1 MDKNFDNT
9 QEWEEMRLSLN
20 ALKNKLDK
28 QEIVNDRLLRE
39 SMKSKMSWIKKYLWF
54 AVAAVPFVA
63 LCFLPMTIMLNLSWW
78 LYGFTILFMTGCVV
92 ADWYINNMNSREFL
106 TGNLTETAYKLRR
119 MKSLRLKNE
128 IVSFAVLVVWLAWMA
143 WEIYTKGQAASADS
157 MERAMSMGF
166 LVGGGIGGV
175 IGLIIGLSIFF
186 KMQRTNDEII
196 QQIED
201 ITGEKN
207 F

>member
-119 MKSLRLKNE
+119 MKSLRMKNE
-128 IVSFAVLVVWLAWMA
+128 IVSCAVLVVWLAWMA

-157 MERAMSMGF
+157 TWRAPSSRPMRPVPWCISPMPSMPTIPRA
-166 LVGGGIGGV
+166 LR
-175 IGLIIGLSIFF
+175 S
-186 KMQRTNDEII
+186 
-196 QQIED
+196 
-201 ITGEKN
+201 
-207 F
+207 

>member
-92 ADWYINNMNSREFL
+92 ADW
-106 TGNLTETAYKLRR
+106 
-119 MKSLRLKNE
+119 
-128 IVSFAVLVVWLAWMA
+128 
-143 WEIYTKGQAASADS
+143 
-157 MERAMSMGF
+157 
-166 LVGGGIGGV
+166 
-175 IGLIIGLSIFF
+175 
-186 KMQRTNDEII
+186 
-196 QQIED
+196 
-201 ITGEKN
+201 
-207 F
+207 